1 VRRLALATAAVTLLS
16 ASCATRAPTPPGL
29 DFFVPAPAS
38 DPWNPKINDW
48 QARHGLD
55 AAQRAVVGGEQPRV
69 GSELGE
75 RYLEFVSNVEQRL
88 GAGELRDRIASD
100 LVTWVQTQSHEYYR
114 ADGSEDHW
122 ATLGHVIDRG
132 EDDCDGLDLLTFVLL
147 RRLGFGPREIYRAI
161 IVERDT
167 GQHHMV
173 TLWFDADSP
182 AAAAADPW
190 VLDPTGV
197 VRAQMTRLSEIQ
209 GWEPIEL
216 FDESAHFR
224 VVVGPV
230 PTFVAGN

>member
-1 VRRLALATAAVTLLS
+1 LALATAAVTLLS
-16 ASCATRAPTPPGL
+16 TSCATRPLVVPEL

-38 DPWNPKINDW
+38 DPWNPKVHDW

-55 AAQRAVVGGEQPRV
+55 AAQRAIVGGETPRV

-75 RYLEFVSNVEQRL
+75 RYLEYVMEAERRL
-88 GAGELRDRIASD
+88 ADGVLRDRLAGD
-100 LVTWVQTQSHEYYR
+100 MVTWVQSQSHEYYR
-114 ADGSEDHW
+114 ADGGEDHW

-173 TLWFDADSP
+173 TLWFDAEGS
-182 AAAAADPW
+182 DPW

-197 VRAQMTRLSEIQ
+197 VRSEMTRLSQIS

-216 FDESAHFR
+216 FDESTHFR
-224 VVVGPV
+224 VVISAA
-230 PTFVAGN
+230 PTFVAGH

>member
-16 ASCATRAPTPPGL
+16 ASCATQPIAVPEL

-38 DPWNPKINDW
+38 DPWNPKIHDW

-75 RYLEFVSNVEQRL
+75 RYLEYVSVAEGRL
-88 GAGELRDRIASD
+88 GAGEVRDRIVSD
-100 LVTWVQTQSHEYYR
+100 VVTWVQEQSHEYYR
-114 ADGSEDHW
+114 PDGGEDHW
-122 ATLGHVIDRG
+122 ATLGGVIDRG

-173 TLWFDADSP
+173 TLWFDVDDS
-182 AAAAADPW
+182 DPW

-197 VRAQMTRLSEIQ
+197 VRAEMTRLSEIQ

-224 VVVGPV
+224 VVIGPA
-230 PTFVAGN
+230 PTFVAGH